1 MTAGKDR
8 HLYADVQAAAD
19 HAGSWGISNRLHQFS
34 VDTASEQ
41 RFSGIVGWVMRSP
54 EVSPSSVDDVIAPMI
69 LWLKRHTDRI

>member
-1 MTAGKDR
+1 MQTSKPRPITRGVGD
-8 HLYADVQAAAD
+8 
-19 HAGSWGISNRLHQFS
+19 ISNRLRQFS

-54 EVSPSSVDDVIAPMI
+54 EVSPSSVDVVIAPMI